1 MKKLSKTRIISS
13 TVWII
18 IYILFIAVAIP
29 CIGNKIV
36 QDMKSEAKIELTSEE
51 MICYDIKDVSI
62 PVGIDEPFK
71 NERRYYIRS
80 TSTENV
86 VLESY
91 YTTTPFKINE
101 TFTQYDISVRCRP
114 SNYNLSSAKSL
125 YINFVFYKESQVE
138 PYRAQAVKKVNE
150 YINQDVKKSR
160 TFLFSMGTL
169 VTFVVMFLNFAFDTD
184 ICLFGDKITVYVDDE
199 EEDSNENRTE

>member
-18 IYILFIAVAIP
+18 IYILFITVAIP

-36 QDMKSEAKIELTSEE
+36 HDMKSEAKIELTSEE

-62 PVGIDEPFK
+62 PVGIYDPLK
-71 NERRYYIRS
+71 KERRYYIRS

-101 TFTQYDISVRCRP
+101 TFTQYDMSVRCRP

-138 PYRAQAVKKVNE
+138 LYRAQAVKKVNE

-184 ICLFGDKITVYVDDE
+184 IYLFGDKITVYVDDE

>member
-18 IYILFIAVAIP
+18 IYILFITVAIP

-62 PVGIDEPFK
+62 PVGIYDPLK
-71 NERRYYIRS
+71 KERRYYIRS

-138 PYRAQAVKKVNE
+138 LYRAQAVKKVNE

-184 ICLFGDKITVYVDDE
+184 IYLFGDKITVYVDDE

>member
-1 MKKLSKTRIISS
+1 M
-13 TVWII
+13 
-18 IYILFIAVAIP
+18 
-29 CIGNKIV
+29 
-36 QDMKSEAKIELTSEE
+36 
-51 MICYDIKDVSI
+51 
-62 PVGIDEPFK
+62 GIDEPFK
-71 NERRYYIRS
+71 KERRYYIRPIL
-80 TSTENV
+80 TDNV
-86 VLESY
+86 VLDSY
-91 YTTTPFKINE
+91 CTTTPFKINE
-101 TFTQYDISVRCRP
+101 IFTQYNISVSCP
-114 SNYNLSSAKSL
+114 SYFSSSKSL

-138 PYRAQAVKKVNE
+138 LYRAQAVKKVNE

>member
-1 MKKLSKTRIISS
+1 MKRLSKTRIISS
-13 TVWII
+13 ATLIT
-18 IYILFIAVAIP
+18 IYILFVVLALP
-29 CIGNKIV
+29 CIGNKIAE
-36 QDMKSEAKIELTSEE
+36 DMKSEAKIELTSEE

-114 SNYNLSSAKSL
+114 SNYMSSTKSL

-138 PYRAQAVKKVNE
+138 LYRTQAVKKVNE

>member
-1 MKKLSKTRIISS
+1 MKRLSKTRIISS
-13 TVWII
+13 ATLIT
-18 IYILFIAVAIP
+18 IYILFVVLALP
-29 CIGNKIV
+29 CIGNKIAG
-36 QDMKSEAKIELTSEE
+36 DMKSEAKIELTSEE

-114 SNYNLSSAKSL
+114 SNYMSSTKSL

-138 PYRAQAVKKVNE
+138 LYRTQAVKKVNE

>member
-36 QDMKSEAKIELTSEE
+36 QDMESEAKIELTSEE

-62 PVGIDEPFK
+62 PVGIDDLFK
-71 NERRYYIRS
+71 KERRYYIRS

-138 PYRAQAVKKVNE
+138 LYRAQAVKK
-150 YINQDVKKSR
+150 
-160 TFLFSMGTL
+160 SMNILTKML
-169 VTFVVMFLNFAFDTD
+169 KNPEHSYFQWEHLLHLWLCF
-184 ICLFGDKITVYVDDE
+184 
-199 EEDSNENRTE
+199 

>member
-1 MKKLSKTRIISS
+1 MKRLSKTRIISS
-13 TVWII
+13 ATLIT
-18 IYILFIAVAIP
+18 IYILFVVLALP
-29 CIGNKIV
+29 CIGNKIAE
-36 QDMKSEAKIELTSEE
+36 DMKSEAKIELTSEE

-101 TFTQYDISVRCRP
+101 TFTQYDISVRCRL
-114 SNYNLSSAKSL
+114 SNYMSSTKSL

-138 PYRAQAVKKVNE
+138 LYRTQAVKKVNE

>member
-18 IYILFIAVAIP
+18 IYILFITVAIP

-62 PVGIDEPFK
+62 PVGIDDPFK
-71 NERRYYIRS
+71 KERRYYIRPIL
-80 TSTENV
+80 TDNV
-86 VLESY
+86 VLDSY
-91 YTTTPFKINE
+91 CTTTPFKINE
-101 TFTQYDISVRCRP
+101 IFTQYNISVSCP
-114 SNYNLSSAKSL
+114 SYFSSSKSL
-125 YINFVFYKESQVE
+125 YKSFLFYQKSQE
-138 PYRAQAVKKVNE
+138 EQYRTQAIEKANE
-150 YINQDVKKSR
+150 YINESVKGYKK
-160 TFLFSMGTL
+160 LLIFSGILITL
-169 VTFVVMFLNFAFDTD
+169 MFMFLNFAFDMD
-184 ICLFGDKITVYVDDE
+184 IYIFGDKITVYVDDE

>member
-1 MKKLSKTRIISS
+1 MKRLSKTRIISS
-13 TVWII
+13 ATLIT
-18 IYILFIAVAIP
+18 IYILFVVLALP
-29 CIGNKIV
+29 CIGNKIAE
-36 QDMKSEAKIELTSEE
+36 DMKSEAKIELTSEE

-114 SNYNLSSAKSL
+114 SNYTSSTKSL

-138 PYRAQAVKKVNE
+138 LYRTQAVKKVNE

-184 ICLFGDKITVYVDDE
+184 IYLFGDKITVYVDDE